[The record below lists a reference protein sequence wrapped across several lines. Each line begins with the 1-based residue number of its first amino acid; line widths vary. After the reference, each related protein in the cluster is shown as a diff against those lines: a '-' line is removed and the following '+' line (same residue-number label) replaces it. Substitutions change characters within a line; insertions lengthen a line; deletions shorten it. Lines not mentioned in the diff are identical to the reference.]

1 MKTTTKLIAV
11 LTLLCLTGCKQ
22 KYEYQTVKNDPL
34 NTKMY
39 TLPNGLKVYM
49 SVNKEQ
55 PRIQTYI
62 AVHAGSKH
70 EPAETTGLA
79 HYLEH
84 MMFKG
89 STNLGTT
96 NYEEEK
102 VLLDKISDLYEVYRA
117 TIDPE
122 ERKAIYHQ
130 IDSISYEAS
139 TYFIPNEYDKV
150 MANIGSDGSNAF
162 TSNDQTVY
170 TEDIP
175 SNQLENW
182 AKVQSDRFKNM
193 VLRGFHTELEAV
205 YEEYNKYL
213 NSDWDKLSN
222 AIFGALTP
230 THPYNHSVIGLGE
243 HLKNPSLKN
252 IMTFFRQYYVP
263 NNVAICMSGD
273 FDPDEAMDLITKYFG
288 DWEMNPDL
296 KQPEIEPQPELTE
309 TVEREVVTPNPE
321 SVALTWR
328 FEGISSHQNDTL
340 ALLTQV
346 LHNGK
351 AGLLDLDLN
360 LPQRVVASE
369 SDMIPYCDYSVLV
382 LVAMPQP
389 GQSLESLR
397 ELLLQEVEKLKK
409 GDFSDDLV
417 KGIITEKKLAEQ
429 HMLEENSERAMKYVD
444 AFVNDVDWADEVN
457 KLGRIEKLSKDDIVA
472 FARKHLKTSN
482 YVCVYKR
489 QGEDKDVKPVQKPA
503 ITPIQMNRDSVSAFA
518 REIMDAEVKPI
529 EPVFVDLNKDIT
541 YLKAK
546 ADIPVLYRKNVLN
559 SLFTLNYRF
568 DIGTT
573 SELDGGMNRY
583 IPLAADYIGYLG
595 TDSMTAEEIQQAFYQ
610 LGCHFDISCNM
621 RTTTVSLTGLQEN
634 MDKAV
639 ALMEKVLSSAKPDS
653 VALQNLII
661 TKLQER
667 QNILNM
673 FDAYSQF
680 LRRYL
685 YYGLPG
691 VELELTDDE
700 LRNAT
705 GMGAK
710 LVSLIRSFRQ
720 YEHMVTYYGPMES
733 ADLLTLLNNG
743 HQSEA
748 TLAVVPGMR
757 VPDML
762 KTNGN
767 ECFIFPY
774 NGTASFV
781 MSQYACNAMP
791 WDESKLG
798 LAYMYNNY
806 FGAGM
811 NTVVFQ
817 EMREKRSLC
826 YGAAAHYIMPGYK
839 DQFCT
844 FTTTIQ
850 SQNDKLKECIEVF
863 DDIVNNM
870 PVSQTSY
877 DVAKKGVLTQLSTER
892 VNGTAYFTTY
902 FNARDL
908 GIDYDVRKKI
918 YEQLQDIT
926 LQDIVSFQKANVK
939 GLHYRS
945 VFAGDPKGLSTE
957 ELQRLGNVKT
967 LTAHEVF
974 GY

>member
-1 MKTTTKLIAV
+1 MKATKIIAI
-11 LTLLCLTGCKQ
+11 LAIICLTGCKQ
-22 KYEYQTVKNDPL
+22 KYDYQTVENDPL
-34 NTKMY
+34 HTMMY

-49 SVNKEQ
+49 TVNKEQ

-70 EPAETTGLA
+70 EPTETTGLA

-102 VLLDKISDLYEVYRA
+102 VLLDKITDLYEVYRA
-117 TIDPE
+117 TTDPE
-122 ERKAIYHQ
+122 ERKVIYHQ

-139 TYFIPNEYDKV
+139 TYFIPNEYDKL

-170 TEDIP
+170 MEDIP

-182 AKVQSDRFKNM
+182 AKIQSDRFKNM

-222 AIFGALTP
+222 AIFGVLTP

-252 IMTFFRQYYVP
+252 IMTFFHQYYVP

-273 FDPDEAMDLITKYFG
+273 FDPDHAMDLIIKYFG
-288 DWEMNPDL
+288 DWEKNPEL

-309 TVEREVVTPNPE
+309 AVEKEVVTPNPE

-328 FEGISSHQNDTL
+328 FDGISSHQNDTL
-340 ALLTQV
+340 SVLAQV

-360 LPQRVVASE
+360 LPQKVVASE
-369 SDMIPYCDYSVLV
+369 SELMSFCDYSVLG
-382 LVAMPQP
+382 LMAMPQP

-397 ELLLQEVEKLKK
+397 ELLLQEVEKLKN
-409 GDFSDDLV
+409 GDFSDNLI
-417 KGIITEKKLAEQ
+417 KSIITEKKLAEQ
-429 HMLEENSERAMKYVD
+429 HMLENNEARAMQFVD
-444 AFVNDVDWADEVN
+444 AFVNDIDWADEVN
-457 KLGRIEKLSKDDIVA
+457 KLGRIEKLTKDDIVS
-472 FARKHLKTSN
+472 FAKKHLKTNN

-489 QGEDKDVKPVQKPA
+489 IGEDKDVVPVQKPA
-503 ITPIQMNRDSVSAFA
+503 ITPIQMNRDTVSTFA
-518 REIMDAEVKPI
+518 KEIMNAEVKPI
-529 EPVFVDLNKDIT
+529 QPVFVDLDKDIT
-541 YLKAK
+541 FLKAK
-546 ADIPVLYRKNVLN
+546 SDIPVLYRKNILN
-559 SLFTLNYRF
+559 GLFTLNYRYE
-568 DIGTT
+568 IGTT
-573 SELDGGMNRY
+573 SVMENGLNRY
-583 IPLAADYIGYLG
+583 IPLAAEYINYLG
-595 TDSMTAEEIQQAFYQ
+595 TDSMSAEEIQQQFYQ
-610 LGCHFDISCNM
+610 LGCHFGISTDM
-621 RTTTVSLTGLQEN
+621 RTTTISLTGLQEN
-634 MDKAV
+634 MNQAIS
-639 ALMEKVLSSAKPDS
+639 LMEKVLTTAKPDS
-653 VALQNLII
+653 VALQNLIV

-673 FDAYSQF
+673 FDAYSYF

-685 YYGLPG
+685 QYGLPG
-691 VELELTDDE
+691 VELELTNDE
-700 LRNAT
+700 LRNAAT
-705 GMGAK
+705 MGET
-710 LVSLIRSFRQ
+710 LVSIIKGFRH
-720 YEHMVTYYGPMES
+720 YEHTITYYGPME
-733 ADLLTLLNNG
+733 ADDLLTVVNAE
-743 HQSEA
+743 HKTES
-748 TLAVVPGMR
+748 TLAKVENKR
-757 VPDML
+757 IPDL
-762 KTNGN
+762 LQTKEN

-781 MSQYACNAMP
+781 MSQFACNASP

-811 NTVVFQ
+811 NTIVFQ

-826 YGAAAHYIMPGYK
+826 YGAGARYNMPAYK
-839 DQFCT
+839 DQYCT

-870 PVSQTSY
+870 PESQTSY
-877 DVAKKGVLTQLSTER
+877 DVAKKGVMTQLSTER
-892 VNGTAYFTTY
+892 VNGTGYFDTY
-902 FNARDL
+902 FDAKDL
-908 GIDYDVRKKI
+908 GINYDKRKKI

-926 LQDIVSFQKANVK
+926 LKDIVLFQQANVK

-945 VFAGDPKGLSTE
+945 VFAGDPKGLSE
-957 ELQRLGNVKT
+957 QELQRLGNVKT
-967 LTAHEVF
+967 LTTHEVF

>member
-1 MKTTTKLIAV
+1 MKALKILALMAV
-11 LTLLCLTGCKQ
+11 VCLTGCKQ
-22 KYEYQTVKNDPL
+22 KYEYQTVENDPL

-49 SVNKEQ
+49 TVNKEQ
-55 PRIQTYI
+55 PRIQTFI

-70 EPAETTGLA
+70 EPTETTGLA

-89 STNLGTT
+89 STNLGTV

-102 VLLDKISDLYEVYRA
+102 VLLDKITELYEVYRA
-117 TIDPE
+117 TTDPE

-139 TYFIPNEYDKV
+139 TYFIPNEYDKI

-170 TEDIP
+170 MEDIP

-182 AKVQSDRFKNM
+182 AKVQSDRFKNI

-222 AIFGALTP
+222 AIFGVLTP

-252 IMTFFRQYYVP
+252 IMNFFHQYYVP

-273 FDPDEAMDLITKYFG
+273 FDPDEAMDIIIKYFG
-288 DWEMNPDL
+288 DWEKNEDL
-296 KQPEIEPQPELTE
+296 KQPEIKAQPELTAV
-309 TVEREVVTPNPE
+309 VEKEVVTPNPE
-321 SVALTWR
+321 SVLLTWR
-328 FEGISSHQNDTL
+328 FDGINSHQSDTL
-340 ALLTQV
+340 ALLAQV

-360 LPQRVVASE
+360 LPQKVNASE
-369 SDMIPYCDYSVLV
+369 SEVVSYCDYTAFLLS
-382 LVAMPQP
+382 AMPQP
-389 GQSLESLR
+389 GQTLESLR
-397 ELLLQEVEKLKK
+397 DLLLQEVQKVWN

-417 KGIITEKKLAEQ
+417 TSIITEKKLAEQ
-429 HMLEENSERAMKYVD
+429 HMLENNSARAMQYVD
-444 AFVNDVDWADEVN
+444 AFTNDVDWADEVG
-457 KLGRIEKLSKDDIVA
+457 KLGRIEKLTKEDIIT
-472 FARKHLKTSN
+472 FAKKHLKDNN

-489 QGEDKDVKPVQKPA
+489 IGEDKDVKPVEKPA
-503 ITPIQMNRDSVSAFA
+503 ITPIQMNRDTVSVFA
-518 REIMDAEVKPI
+518 KEILSAEVKPI
-529 EPVFVDLNKDIT
+529 EPVFVNLEKDIT

-546 ADIPVLYRKNVLN
+546 SDIPVLYRKNELN
-559 SLFTLNYRF
+559 GLFNLSYRYE
-568 DIGTT
+568 IGTT
-573 SELDGGMNRY
+573 SVMNDGLSRY
-583 IPLAADYIGYLG
+583 LPLAAEYINYLG
-595 TDSMTAEEIQQAFYQ
+595 ADGMTAEEIKQQFYQ
-610 LGCHFDISCNM
+610 LGCRFDISSDM
-621 RTTTVSLTGLQEN
+621 RTTTISLSGLQEN
-634 MDKAV
+634 MEKAV
-639 ALMEKVLSSAKPDS
+639 ALMEKILATAKPDS
-653 VALQNLII
+653 VALQNLVT

-667 QNILNM
+667 ENILNM
-673 FDAYSQF
+673 FDAYSYF
-680 LRRYL
+680 LRNYMR
-685 YYGLPG
+685 YGLPG
-691 VELELTDDE
+691 VELELSNQELTEAVNKSEALTDVIKG
-700 LRNAT
+700 LSN
-705 GMGAK
+705 
-710 LVSLIRSFRQ
+710 
-720 YEHMVTYYGPMES
+720 YEHTITYYGPMKAEALIS
-733 ADLLTLLNNG
+733 LVNDEHQAADELRNVGEKQIPALLETK
-743 HQSEA
+743 E
-748 TLAVVPGMR
+748 
-757 VPDML
+757 
-762 KTNGN
+762 N
-767 ECFIFPY
+767 ECFILPY
-774 NGTASFV
+774 NGTQSFV
-781 MSQYACNAMP
+781 MSQYACDGRP

-798 LAYMYNNY
+798 VSYMYNNY

-826 YGAAAHYIMPGYK
+826 YGAGARYIMPAYK
-839 DQFCT
+839 DQNCMFI
-844 FTTTIQ
+844 TTIQ
-850 SQNDKLKECIEVF
+850 SQNDKLNECIDVF

-870 PVSQTSY
+870 PESQTSF

-892 VNGTAYFTTY
+892 VKRTEYFDIY
-902 FNARDL
+902 FDAKDL
-908 GIDYDVRKKI
+908 GINYDKRQKT

-926 LQDIVSFQKANVK
+926 LEDIVKFQQENVK

-945 VFAGDPKGLSTE
+945 VFAGDPKGLSQE
-957 ELQRLGNVKT
+957 QLQRLGDVKT

>member
-1 MKTTTKLIAV
+1 MKTLKLLAIMAV
-11 LTLLCLTGCKQ
+11 VCLTGCKQ
-22 KYEYQTVKNDPL
+22 KYEYQTFENDPL
-34 NTKMY
+34 KTKMY
-39 TLPNGLKVYM
+39 TLENGLKVYM
-49 SVNKEQ
+49 TVNKEQ
-55 PRIQTYI
+55 PRIQTFI

-70 EPAETTGLA
+70 EPTETTGLA

-89 STNLGTT
+89 STNLGTI
-96 NYEEEK
+96 NYEKEK
-102 VLLDKISDLYEVYRA
+102 VLLDKITDLYEVYRA
-117 TIDPE
+117 TTDPE

-170 TEDIP
+170 MEDIP

-182 AKVQSDRFKNM
+182 AKIQSDRFKNI

-222 AIFGALTP
+222 AIFGSLTP

-273 FDPDEAMDLITKYFG
+273 FDPDEAMDIITKYFG
-288 DWEMNPDL
+288 DWEKNENL
-296 KQPEIEPQPELTE
+296 KQPEIEPQPELTAVAE
-309 TVEREVVTPNPE
+309 KEVVTPNPE
-321 SVALTWR
+321 SVILSWR
-328 FEGISSHQNDTL
+328 FDGINSHQSDTL
-340 ALLTQV
+340 ALLSQV

-360 LPQRVVASE
+360 LPQKVVASE
-369 SDMIPYCDYSVLV
+369 SEKVAYCDYTAFL
-382 LVAMPQP
+382 LMAMPQP

-409 GDFSDDLV
+409 GEFSEDLV
-417 KGIITEKKLAEQ
+417 KSIITEKKLAEQ
-429 HMLEENSERAMKYVD
+429 HMLEDNEARAMQYVD
-444 AFVNDVDWADEVN
+444 AFINDVDWADEVN
-457 KLGRIEKLSKDDIVA
+457 KLGRIEKLTKADIIA
-472 FARKHLKTSN
+472 FAKKHLKADN

-489 QGEDKDVKPVQKPA
+489 SGEDKGIKPVEKPA
-503 ITPIQMNRDSVSAFA
+503 ITPIQMNRDTVSAFA
-518 REIMDAEVKPI
+518 KEILGTEVKPI
-529 EPVFVDLNKDIT
+529 EPVFVNLEKDIT

-546 ADIPVLYRKNVLN
+546 SDIPVLYRKNDLN
-559 SLFTLNYRF
+559 GLFTLNYRYE
-568 DIGTT
+568 IGTT
-573 SELDGGMNRY
+573 SVMDNGLNRY
-583 IPLAADYIGYLG
+583 IPLATEYINYLG
-595 TDSMTAEEIQQAFYQ
+595 TDSMTAEEIKQQFYQ
-610 LGCHFDISCNM
+610 LGCKFDIYCDM
-621 RTTTVSLTGLQEN
+621 RTTTISLSGLQEN

-639 ALMEKVLSSAKPDS
+639 ALMEKVLSTAKPDS
-653 VALQNLII
+653 VALQNLIV

-673 FDAYSQF
+673 FDAYSHF
-680 LRRYL
+680 LRKYL
-685 YYGLPG
+685 QYGLPG

-700 LRNAT
+700 LRKAAT
-705 GMGAK
+705 MGEA
-710 LVSLIRSFRQ
+710 LVDIIKGLSNF
-720 YEHMVTYYGPMES
+720 EHTITYYGPMKTDE
-733 ADLLTLLNNG
+733 LVTLINDE
-743 HQSEA
+743 HHTAE
-748 TLAVVPGMR
+748 TLAEVGEKQVPALMET
-757 VPDML
+757 
-762 KTNGN
+762 KEN
-767 ECFIFPY
+767 ECFVFPY
-774 NGTASFV
+774 NGTQSFV
-781 MSQYACNAMP
+781 MSQYACDGKP

-798 LAYMYNNY
+798 LVYMYNNY

-826 YGAAAHYIMPGYK
+826 YGAGARYSLPAYK
-839 DQFCT
+839 DQHCMFS
-844 FTTTIQ
+844 TTIQ
-850 SQNDKLKECIEVF
+850 SQNDKLKECIDVF

-870 PVSQTSY
+870 PQSQTSF

-892 VNGTAYFTTY
+892 VKRTEYFDIY
-902 FNARDL
+902 FDAKDL
-908 GIDYDVRKKI
+908 GIDYDKRQKI
-918 YEQLQDIT
+918 YNQLKDIT
-926 LQDIVSFQKANVK
+926 LKDIVAFQKQNVK

-945 VFAGDPKGLSTE
+945 VFAGDPKGLSNE
-957 ELQRLGNVKT
+957 ELKRLGDVKT